1 MNELWEQATQTYNLP
16 LTIGLII
23 CCVYWLVSTIGI
35 FDFDTDVDVDVDID
49 ADMDVNSGSSG
60 LFSSILSF
68 VNASEVPLMLILTLI
83 NVYMWAIA
91 MLTNHVLNPENISWL
106 ALVLFGLNFII
117 SVILTRY
124 TTKPLAPLF
133 VSLQDDTEKAL
144 PLVGQTG
151 KVKSRVI
158 DHKYGQVEIPRDK
171 DSPALINCKL
181 SETDQPMVRG
191 EDVLVV
197 KYEESSQRYIVRSLS
212 SHHKEKL
219 NEIKSNPEEQE
230 SENLTT
236 NNEQYE

>member
-1 MNELWEQATQTYNLP
+1 MKELWEHATQTYNLP

-23 CCVYWLVSTIGI
+23 CCAYWLVSIIGV
-35 FDFDTDVDVDVDID
+35 FDFDTEVDID
-49 ADMDVNSGSSG
+49 ADVDINGGSGG

-91 MLTNHVLNPENISWL
+91 MLTNHVLNPENLSWL

-117 SVILTRY
+117 SVILTKY

-133 VSLQDDTEKAL
+133 VSLQDDIEKAL

-158 DHKYGQVEIPRDK
+158 DHKYGQVEIRRDK
-171 DSPALINCKL
+171 GSPALINCKL
-181 SETDQPMVRG
+181 SETDEPMVRG

-212 SHHKEKL
+212 THHKEKL
-219 NEIKSNPEEQE
+219 NEISNEGETEEQAQ
-230 SENLTT
+230 ENLTT